1 MVWRL
6 AGREPGSY
14 ELRLID
20 DYGFATTKSLVVS
33 DRVVRRSP
41 IKVSSS
47 DWLGQIAYPAE
58 TPVPKDGPIEKIE
71 LAYPEADVNL
81 LGWKTH
87 WLIAFVLLTIVFAF
101 ALRGPLRRHLLG
113 PLHGHGRRFPS
124 PFGVHYPI
132 VRSTLLGKEYPMP
145 SSTLTSKGQITIP
158 KEVRDTLDI
167 RAGDRVAFI
176 LRSDGVVELRPETV
190 DLRTL
195 YGALKRSG
203 KRVSIEQMNRDIAE
217 SVVESQSS
225 RRR

>member
-14 ELRLID
+14 ELRLVD
-20 DYGFATTKSLVVS
+20 DSGFETTKSLVVS

-81 LGWKTH
+81 LGWQTH

-101 ALRGPLRRHLLG
+101 ALRGPL
-113 PLHGHGRRFPS
+113 
-124 PFGVHYPI
+124 GV
-132 VRSTLLGKEYPMP
+132 T
-145 SSTLTSKGQITIP
+145 
-158 KEVRDTLDI
+158 
-167 RAGDRVAFI
+167 F
-176 LRSDGVVELRPETV
+176 
-190 DLRTL
+190 
-195 YGALKRSG
+195 
-203 KRVSIEQMNRDIAE
+203 
-217 SVVESQSS
+217 
-225 RRR
+225 